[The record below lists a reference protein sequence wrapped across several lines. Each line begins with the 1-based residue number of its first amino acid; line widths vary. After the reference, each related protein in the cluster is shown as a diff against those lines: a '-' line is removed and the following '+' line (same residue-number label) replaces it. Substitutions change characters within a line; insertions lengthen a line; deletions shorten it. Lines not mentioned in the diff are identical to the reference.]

1 MQRPFVVAFL
11 VAAIA
16 ATLTITPSGTGP
28 AVGAAPS
35 VSGNWLSWGRT
46 LDQNR
51 HSPLRQITKA
61 NIDRLGRVFNVDFRA
76 IDVGILRGQQA
87 YPLIVNGRIYVTTA
101 DNNVFALDGAT
112 GRVIWRYK
120 PANTALFANFG
131 IRANRGVAYCNGRLF
146 LATLDMHLVSLNAT
160 NGRLLARVPVDSAVP
175 GASSNYGYG
184 QTSAPIC
191 AKGRILMGAAGSEYG
206 IRGFVMAWRT
216 NLTPAWANPY
226 WTIPPPQ
233 TEWRKRGRL
242 VGGGAVWTPV
252 TVDTTTNTVYFG
264 TGSATPLYQ
273 PSLRPGPAPRTDSL
287 IAVDLMTGRQ
297 KWWRQQMAHNEW
309 AYDTAQ
315 PPLVYSARV
324 GGKRRRIVSVATM
337 EGVWFAYD
345 ARTGSPIYQRV
356 KVLDRVEHPSLR
368 PGQSVAIFPAAIGG
382 LNYSPASYDPAT
394 NLIINAAAETAGVL
408 IQKKLTP
415 TQKQRKLVGD
425 IFLGL
430 ANGDFGTLLPGW
442 RNHGSISAI
451 DVNTGRRVW
460 KFRTPEP
467 ERGGVTTTATGIGF
481 AGGGD
486 GVLRAFET
494 RTGKILWTFQTG
506 FQIASGP
513 SLYTA
518 GGKQYI
524 AITVGGTPTSSNGG
538 TATRIQVFGLD
549 GSKTQSP
556 PPTNLPPLLR
566 QTVGVSSPPA
576 ALIGSPLSTATPA
589 LAAAPARAAAG
600 ATIEVGSRPFVR
612 RWQATGSNEQI
623 VAGRLLLRGAPVR
636 GARIQIDRYQLL
648 SLTDAQGRFRY
659 RADVTTPKRH
669 VITVVGASRATV
681 GGRRLSAA
689 DRAAVL
695 AAKSGISVAYRIRD
709 VRTQKL
715 ANGNVLVTGRATLA
729 RGTAPPPAVLFTYM
743 LSGRITDSA
752 GRPVQNAVV
761 VTRTLDRDF
770 WTFSEPSDAQG
781 NYSSFYTASDE
792 EGADPVPLQVQV
804 SLGDTSYAFPGGR
817 NVSFKRLRSATLDI
831 KLPTA
836 GGQMTSS
843 DVGSYVGG
851 VYDALL
857 IGVASGGRTVRP
869 VSATWPDSRGRFRL
883 VLPASAR
890 GKTVSFWMDRG
901 PVFSRA
907 VAGPGRAV
915 TPSLFPAAPGAQA
928 PQGLLR
934 LRLPR

>member
-1 MQRPFVVAFL
+1 MHRPFVVAL
-11 VAAIA
+11 LLAAIA
-16 ATLTITPSGTGP
+16 VTLTVTPSGTSP
-28 AVGAAPS
+28 ASGAAPS

-46 LDQNR
+46 LDQTR
-51 HSPLRQITKA
+51 HSPLRQITRA
-61 NIDRLGRVFNVDFRA
+61 NIGRLGRVFNVDFRA
-76 IDVGILRGQQA
+76 IDGTMLRGQQA

-101 DNNVFALDGAT
+101 DNNVFALDGTT

-131 IRANRGVAYCNGRLF
+131 IRANRGVAYCGGRLF
-146 LATLDMHLVSLNAT
+146 LATLDMHLVALNAAT
-160 NGRLLARVPVDSAVP
+160 GRLLARVPVDSAVP

-191 AKGRILMGAAGSEYG
+191 AKGRVLMGAAGSEYG

-233 TEWRKRGRL
+233 SEWRKRGRL

-252 TVDTTTNTVYFG
+252 AVDTTTNIVYFG

-297 KWWRQQMAHNEW
+297 KWWRQQMARNEW

-315 PPLVYSARV
+315 PPVVYNARV

-345 ARTGSPIYQRV
+345 ARTGTPIYQRV
-356 KVLDRVEHPSLR
+356 KVLDRVEHPSLK
-368 PGQSVAIFPAAIGG
+368 PGQPVAVFPGPIGG

-408 IQKKLTP
+408 IQDKLTP
-415 TQKQRKLVGD
+415 TQKRRKLVGD
-425 IFLGL
+425 IFTGL
-430 ANGDFGTLLPGW
+430 TNGEFGTLLPGW

-467 ERGGVTTTATGIGF
+467 ERGGVTTTASGLGF

-494 RTGKILWTFQTG
+494 RTGRVLWTFQTG
-506 FQIASGP
+506 FQIAAGP
-513 SLYTA
+513 SIYSV

-538 TATRIQVFGLD
+538 LATRLQVFALD
-549 GSKTQSP
+549 GSKQQSP
-556 PPTNLPPLLR
+556 PPNNLPALR
-566 QTVGVSSPPA
+566 QTASVATPSVT
-576 ALIGSPLSTATPA
+576 LIGSPTE
-589 LAAAPARAAAG
+589 AAAPTRATTPAAAASG
-600 ATIEVGSRPFVR
+600 ATIQVGARPFVR

-623 VAGRLLLRGAPVR
+623 VVGRLLLRGMPVR
-636 GARIQIDRYQLL
+636 GARVRVNRYQLP
-648 SLTDAQGRFRY
+648 SLTDSAGRFRY
-659 RADVTTPKRH
+659 RADVTMPKRH
-669 VITVVGASRATV
+669 VVTVVSASRATV
-681 GGRRLSAA
+681 RGRRLSSAE
-689 DRAAVL
+689 RSAVL
-695 AAKSGISVAYRIRD
+695 AARGGINVAYRIRD
-709 VRTQKL
+709 VRAKRL

-743 LSGRITDSA
+743 LSGKITDSA

-770 WTFSEPSDAQG
+770 WTFSEPSDSEG
-781 NYSSFYTASDE
+781 NYSSFYTASDKE
-792 EGADPVPLQVQV
+792 NADPVPLQVQV
-804 SLGDTSYAFPGGR
+804 AHGDTSYALPGGR

-831 KLPTA
+831 KIPTG
-836 GGQMTSS
+836 GGQMSTS

-857 IGVASGGRTVRP
+857 IGVASRGRTVRP

-883 VLPASAR
+883 VL
-890 GKTVSFWMDRG
+890 
-901 PVFSRA
+901 
-907 VAGPGRAV
+907 
-915 TPSLFPAAPGAQA
+915 
-928 PQGLLR
+928 
-934 LRLPR
+934 

>member
-1 MQRPFVVAFL
+1 MQRPFVVAVL

-16 ATLTITPSGTGP
+16 ATLMLTPSGTAP
-28 AVGAAPS
+28 AVGEAPS
-35 VSGNWLSWGRT
+35 ASGNWLSWGRS

-61 NIDRLGRVFNVDFRA
+61 NIDRLGRVFNIDFRA

-101 DNNVFALDGAT
+101 DNNVFALDGTT

-131 IRANRGVAYCNGRLF
+131 IRANRGVAYCGGRLF
-146 LATLDMHLVSLNAT
+146 LATLDMHLVALNAAT
-160 NGRLLARVPVDSAVP
+160 GQLLARVPVDSAVP

-191 AKGRILMGAAGSEYG
+191 AKGRVLMGAAGSEYG

-252 TVDTTTNTVYFG
+252 TVDSTTNTVYFG

-315 PPLVYSARV
+315 APLVYNAKV

-356 KVLDRVEHPSLR
+356 KVLDRVEHPSLK
-368 PGQSVAIFPAAIGG
+368 PGQPVAVFPAAIGG

-394 NLIINAAAETAGVL
+394 NYIINAAAETAGVM

-430 ANGDFGTLLPGW
+430 ANGEFGTLLPGW

-467 ERGGVTTTATGIGF
+467 ERGGVTTTASGLGF

-486 GVLRAFET
+486 GLLRGFDT
-494 RTGKILWTFQTG
+494 RTGKVLWTFQTG
-506 FQIASGP
+506 FQIAAGP
-513 SLYTA
+513 VGLQRRRQAVHRDHRRRDADVLQRRHGDADPGLRARRLEAAVASADEPA
-518 GGKQYI
+518 G
-524 AITVGGTPTSSNGG
+524 AP
-538 TATRIQVFGLD
+538 ADRRCHD
-549 GSKTQSP
+549 
-556 PPTNLPPLLR
+556 
-566 QTVGVSSPPA
+566 A
-576 ALIGSPLSTATPA
+576 AL
-589 LAAAPARAAAG
+589 
-600 ATIEVGSRPFVR
+600 R
-612 RWQATGSNEQI
+612 R
-623 VAGRLLLRGAPVR
+623 
-636 GARIQIDRYQLL
+636 
-648 SLTDAQGRFRY
+648 
-659 RADVTTPKRH
+659 
-669 VITVVGASRATV
+669 
-681 GGRRLSAA
+681 
-689 DRAAVL
+689 
-695 AAKSGISVAYRIRD
+695 
-709 VRTQKL
+709 
-715 ANGNVLVTGRATLA
+715 
-729 RGTAPPPAVLFTYM
+729 
-743 LSGRITDSA
+743 
-752 GRPVQNAVV
+752 
-761 VTRTLDRDF
+761 
-770 WTFSEPSDAQG
+770 
-781 NYSSFYTASDE
+781 
-792 EGADPVPLQVQV
+792 
-804 SLGDTSYAFPGGR
+804 
-817 NVSFKRLRSATLDI
+817 
-831 KLPTA
+831 
-836 GGQMTSS
+836 
-843 DVGSYVGG
+843 
-851 VYDALL
+851 
-857 IGVASGGRTVRP
+857 
-869 VSATWPDSRGRFRL
+869 
-883 VLPASAR
+883 
-890 GKTVSFWMDRG
+890 
-901 PVFSRA
+901 
-907 VAGPGRAV
+907 
-915 TPSLFPAAPGAQA
+915 
-928 PQGLLR
+928 
-934 LRLPR
+934 

>member
-1 MQRPFVVAFL
+1 LKRPFVVAFL

-35 VSGNWLSWGRT
+35 ASGNWLSWGRT
-46 LDQNR
+46 VDQNR
-51 HSPLRQITKA
+51 HSPLRQIAKA
-61 NIDRLGRVFNVDFRA
+61 NIDRLGRVFNIDFRA

-101 DNNVFALDGAT
+101 DNNVFAMDGTT

-146 LATLDMHLVSLNAT
+146 LATLDMHLVALNAAT
-160 NGRLLARVPVDSAVP
+160 GRLLARVPVDSAVP

-233 TEWRKRGRL
+233 TEWRRRGRL

-273 PSLRPGPAPRTDSL
+273 PSLRPGPSPRTDSL

-297 KWWRQQMAHNEW
+297 KWWRQQMGHNEW

-315 PPLVYSARV
+315 PPLVYNARV

-356 KVLDRVEHPSLR
+356 KVLDRVEHPSLK
-368 PGQSVAIFPAAIGG
+368 PGQPVAVFPASIGG

-467 ERGGVTTTATGIGF
+467 ERGGVTTTASGLGF

-486 GVLRAFET
+486 GLLRAFET
-494 RTGKILWTFQTG
+494 RTGKVLWTFQTG
-506 FQIASGP
+506 FQIAAGP
-513 SLYTA
+513 SVYSV

-524 AITVGGTPTSSNGG
+524 AITVGGTPTSSSGG
-538 TATRIQVFGLD
+538 TATRIQVFALD
-549 GSKTQSP
+549 GSKQQSP
-556 PPTNLPPLLR
+556 PPTNLPALR
-566 QTVGVSSPPA
+566 QTAGVSPPA
-576 ALIGSPLSTATPA
+576 AVLGSPLAAATVG
-589 LAAAPARAAAG
+589 AAAPARAVSG
-600 ATIEVGSRPFVR
+600 ATIQVGTRPFVR

-623 VAGRLLLRGAPVR
+623 VVGRLLLRGAPVR
-636 GARIQIDRYQLL
+636 GARIRVDRYQLL

-669 VITVVGASRATV
+669 VITVAGASRATV
-681 GGRRLSAA
+681 RGRRLSSA
-689 DRAAVL
+689 DRSAVL
-695 AAKSGISVAYRIRD
+695 AAKGGISVAYRIRD
-709 VRTQKL
+709 VRAKRL

-743 LSGRITDSA
+743 LSGKLTDSA

-761 VTRTLDRDF
+761 TTRTLDRDF

-831 KLPTA
+831 KLPTG

-857 IGVASGGRTVRP
+857 IGVASAGRTVRP
-869 VSATWPDSRGRFRL
+869 LSATWPDSKGRFRL
-883 VLPASAR
+883 VLPASSR
-890 GKTVSFWMDRG
+890 GKAVSFWMDRG
-901 PVFSRA
+901 PIFSRA
-907 VAGPGRAV
+907 TAGPGRAV
-915 TPSLFPAAPGAQA
+915 TISLFPAAPGPQA

>member
-1 MQRPFVVAFL
+1 MQKPFVVAVL

-16 ATLTITPSGTGP
+16 ATLMFTPSGTVP

-35 VSGNWLSWGRT
+35 ASGNWLSWGRS

-101 DNNVFALDGAT
+101 DNNVFALDGTT

-131 IRANRGVAYCNGRLF
+131 IRANRGVAYCGGRLF
-146 LATLDMHLVSLNAT
+146 LATLDMHLVALNAAT
-160 NGRLLARVPVDSAVP
+160 GRLLARVPVDSAVP

-191 AKGRILMGAAGSEYG
+191 AKGRVLMGAAGSEYG

-252 TVDTTTNTVYFG
+252 TVDSTTNTVYFG

-297 KWWRQQMAHNEW
+297 KWWRQQMDRNEW

-315 PPLVYSARV
+315 PPLVYNARV

-356 KVLDRVEHPSLR
+356 KVLDRVEHPSLK
-368 PGQSVAIFPAAIGG
+368 PGQPVAVFPAAIGG

-394 NLIINAAAETAGVL
+394 NYIINAAAETAGVM

-415 TQKQRKLVGD
+415 TQKKRKLVGD

-430 ANGDFGTLLPGW
+430 ANGEFGTLLPGW

-460 KFRTPEP
+460 KLRTPEP
-467 ERGGVTTTATGIGF
+467 ERGGVTTTASGLGF

-486 GVLRAFET
+486 GLLRGFDT

-506 FQIASGP
+506 FQIAAGP
-513 SLYTA
+513 SVYSV

-538 TATRIQVFGLD
+538 QATRIQVFALD
-549 GSKTQSP
+549 GSKQQSP

-566 QTVGVSSPPA
+566 QTAGASTPA
-576 ALIGSPLSTATPA
+576 PTLMGSPLPT
-589 LAAAPARAAAG
+589 AAPARAAAPAATG
-600 ATIEVGSRPFVR
+600 ATIRVGARPFVR

-623 VAGRLLLRGAPVR
+623 VVGRLLLRGAPVR
-636 GARIQIDRYQLL
+636 GARIRVDRYQLL

-669 VITVVGASRATV
+669 VVTVVGASRATV
-681 GGRRLSAA
+681 RGRRLSSAE
-689 DRAAVL
+689 RNAVL
-695 AAKSGISVAYRIRD
+695 SAKGGINVAYRIRD
-709 VRTQKL
+709 VQAKRL

-729 RGTAPPPAVLFTYM
+729 RGTAPPPTVLFTYM
-743 LSGRITDSA
+743 LSGQITDSG

-804 SLGDTSYAFPGGR
+804 TLGDTSYAFPGGR

-831 KLPTA
+831 KIPTG

-857 IGVASGGRTVRP
+857 IGVATGGRVVQP
-869 VSATWPDSRGRFRL
+869 ISATWPDSKGRFRL

-890 GKTVSFWMDRG
+890 GKAVSFWMDRG
-901 PVFSRA
+901 PLFSRA
-907 VAGPGRAV
+907 PAGPGRAV
-915 TPSLFPAAPGAQA
+915 TPSLYPAAPGPQA
-928 PQGLLR
+928 PQGLFR

>member
-1 MQRPFVVAFL
+1 MQRPFVVASL
-11 VAAIA
+11 VAAVA
-16 ATLTITPSGTGP
+16 ATLTITLSGAGP

-35 VSGNWLSWGRT
+35 VSGNWLTWGRT

-51 HSPLRQITKA
+51 HSPLRQITRA
-61 NIDRLGRVFNVDFRA
+61 NINRLGRVFNVDFRA

-101 DNNVFALDGAT
+101 DNNVFAMDGTT

-146 LATLDMHLVSLNAT
+146 LATLDMHLVALNAAT
-160 NGRLLARVPVDSAVP
+160 GRLRARVPVDSAVP
-175 GASSNYGYG
+175 GASPNYGYG

-216 NLTPAWANPY
+216 NLTPAWPNPY

-252 TVDTTTNTVYFG
+252 TVDPTTNTVYFG

-273 PSLRPGPAPRTDSL
+273 PSLRPGPAPRTDAL

-315 PPLVYSARV
+315 PPLVYNARV

-368 PGQSVAIFPAAIGG
+368 PGQPVAVFPAAIGG

-394 NLIINAAAETAGVL
+394 NLIINAAAETAGVM

-430 ANGDFGTLLPGW
+430 ANGEFGTLLPGW

-467 ERGGVTTTATGIGF
+467 ERGGVTTTASGLGF

-494 RTGKILWTFQTG
+494 RTGRVLWTFQTG
-506 FQIASGP
+506 FQIAAGP
-513 SLYTA
+513 SIYGV

-538 TATRIQVFGLD
+538 TATRIQVFALD
-549 GSKTQSP
+549 GSKQQSP
-556 PPTNLPPLLR
+556 PPTNLPTLR
-566 QTVGVSSPPA
+566 QTAGVSAPPTA
-576 ALIGSPLSTATPA
+576 TLGSPLATASPA
-589 LAAAPARAAAG
+589 RTAAPARASSG
-600 ATIEVGSRPFVR
+600 ATIAVGSRPFVR

-623 VAGRLLLRGAPVR
+623 VIGRLLLRGAPVR
-636 GARIQIDRYQLL
+636 GARIRVDRYQLL
-648 SLTDAQGRFRY
+648 SLTDAQGRFRH

-669 VITVVGASRATV
+669 VIRVVGTSRATV
-681 GGRRLSAA
+681 RGRRLSSSE
-689 DRAAVL
+689 RSAVL
-695 AAKSGISVAYRIRD
+695 AAKGGLSVAYRIRD
-709 VRTQKL
+709 VRTKRL

-743 LSGRITDSA
+743 LSGKITDSA

-770 WTFSEPSDAQG
+770 WTFSQPSDAQG

-804 SLGDTSYAFPGGR
+804 TVGDTSYAFPGGR

-831 KLPTA
+831 KVPTG

-857 IGVASGGRTVRP
+857 IGVASGGRTVQP
-869 VSATWPDSRGRFRL
+869 VSANWPDSKGRFRL
-883 VLPASAR
+883 VLPATAR
-890 GKTVSFWMDRG
+890 GKAVSFWMDRA

-907 VAGPGRAV
+907 PAGPGRRV
-915 TPSLFPAAPGAQA
+915 TPSLFPAAPRAQA
-928 PQGLLR
+928 PQGLLG